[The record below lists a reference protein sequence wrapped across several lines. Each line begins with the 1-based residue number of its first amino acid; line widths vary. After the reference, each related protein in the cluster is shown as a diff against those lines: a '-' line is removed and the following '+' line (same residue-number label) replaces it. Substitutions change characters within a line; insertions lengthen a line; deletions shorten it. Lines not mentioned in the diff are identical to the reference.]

1 MDNDDQPLNLGVP
14 YFLTKWCFW
23 AIHVS
28 LTKFGNPCHHRGRY
42 RARSRV
48 AARSLFFWIPSN
60 TKMSTLMG
68 RWRWTM
74 RLWGSVFS
82 DATCWVYLGG
92 LQLPVSAFYG
102 WFKALQS
109 QVIEFEEG
117 SSHKLC
123 RSHTHC
129 VGFLSGFPW
138 TRSQRNCSG
147 EAKSSLGIKL
157 IIKEMCPGAVITEVK
172 PTGHLGLQGKTSQCH
187 PDERWKN

>member
-92 LQLPVSAFYG
+92 LQFPVSAFYG

-129 VGFLSGFPW
+129 VGSLEHGVRETAAERPNPAWASSWLSRRCAQVLWLRKSNPLGTSDCKGKPPYA
-138 TRSQRNCSG
+138 TQMSG
-147 EAKSSLGIKL
+147 ER
-157 IIKEMCPGAVITEVK
+157 
-172 PTGHLGLQGKTSQCH
+172 TS
-187 PDERWKN
+187 

>member
-1 MDNDDQPLNLGVP
+1 MTINHWIWEYPIFWQR
-14 YFLTKWCFW
+14 WCFW

-92 LQLPVSAFYG
+92 LQFPVSAFYG

-138 TRSQRNCSG
+138 TRSQRNLQRRGQIQPGHQVDYQGDVPRCCDYGSQTHWAPRIAR
-147 EAKSSLGIKL
+147 ENLPNATQMSS
-157 IIKEMCPGAVITEVK
+157 ER
-172 PTGHLGLQGKTSQCH
+172 TS
-187 PDERWKN
+187 